1 MQVTK
6 WTIAALFLTCAIA
19 SQAATQQAATQKPAT
34 QQPAAQDHDK
44 KLKRSELPPAVQK
57 TADQESQGATIRG
70 YSSETENGQLVY
82 EVEMT
87 SHGHGRDVLIA
98 ADGSVLEIEE
108 EVALDSLPAAVRDG
122 LKQLAGQGKI
132 TKVESL
138 TKHGAIVAY
147 EAQVRTGNKRSEVQ
161 VGPDGK
167 PLAHPE

>member
-1 MQVTK
+1 MTISK
-6 WTIAALFLTCAIA
+6 WTVPFLILTCAIA
-19 SQAATQQAATQKPAT
+19 SQAATQQAATQKPTA
-34 QQPAAQDHDK
+34 QQPTEEHEK
-44 KLKRSELPPAVQK
+44 KLKRSDLPAAVQK
-57 TADQESQGATIRG
+57 TVDQESQGATIRG

-98 ADGSVLEIEE
+98 ADGSVLEIEA
-108 EVALDSLPAAVRDG
+108 EVALDSLPAPVKAG
-122 LKQLAGQGKI
+122 LLQLAGSGKI

-138 TKHGAIVAY
+138 TKRGAIVAY
-147 EAQVRTGNKRSEVQ
+147 EAQVRTGTKRSEIQ